1 MLIGAVSITIGHLTD
16 KWGKTTSIQLGMLLC
31 TSSLWLIFYV
41 QSQLLVVALGSL
53 LGIGFVM
60 AFPAYM
66 AYLSDLA
73 DDHERG
79 GLIGSVRLVQGI
91 GAFLG
96 QVGAILAQRLIGWCK
111 GEC

>member
-1 MLIGAVSITIGHLTD
+1 
-16 KWGKTTSIQLGMLLC
+16 
-31 TSSLWLIFYV
+31 
-41 QSQLLVVALGSL
+41 LVVALGAL

-96 QVGAILAQRLIGWCK
+96 AGGASLLHGLSGGSQVVFYVSGTLLAIGTIISRLTLREVK
-111 GEC
+111 RA